1 MKGTLCRNM
10 QKHLQNYLVKI
21 RKNRAE
27 IMSDENEIRQRYDA
41 WCMIIMW
48 NAVTSCEELR
58 TRKISNN

>member
-41 WCMIIMW
+41 
-48 NAVTSCEELR
+48 
-58 TRKISNN
+58 